1 MVLSIIIV
9 NYNTK
14 ELTLACLKSIFDN
27 LGTSISYEVI
37 VVDNGSHDG
46 SQEAIRTFFATR
58 DTARLIEANENLGF
72 AKANNIGIK
81 KASGKQVLLLNSDTY
96 LVDDS
101 LLQAVD
107 YLDGQPEI
115 FGCGCTLLNA
125 DRSTGISFGKFPTL
139 ANVVLELLTWRTAPL
154 RAIVPRR
161 PSAVY
166 SIDFPCGAFFLIK
179 RRLLD
184 TIGLLDE
191 QFFMYYE
198 ETDLAKR
205 AWNAGYRIVH
215 FGPARVVHVQGQSV
229 LADGSINL
237 NSDKPRDLDI
247 ILYQSWKRYLRK
259 HCRSA
264 SVWLIGALLSL
275 FLRANYLI
283 FCLLKNEIARNQYTK
298 ELQALRKGWKTEMS
312 P

>member
-1 MVLSIIIV
+1 MLLSIIIV

-14 ELTLACLKSIFDN
+14 TLTLACLKSIFDF
-27 LGTSISYEVI
+27 LGASIPFEVI
-37 VVDNGSHDG
+37 VVDNGSRDG
-46 SQEAIRTFFATR
+46 SQEAIRAFAAAR
-58 DTARLIEANENLGF
+58 ETATLIEANENLGF

-101 LLQAVD
+101 LLRAVD
-107 YLDGQPEI
+107 YLERQPEI

-125 DRSTGISFGKFPTL
+125 DGSIGISYGKFPDL
-139 ANVVLELLTWRTAPL
+139 ATVVLELLTWRTARL

-161 PSAVY
+161 SSAVY
-166 SIDFPCGAFFLIK
+166 PIDFPCGAFFLIK

-184 TIGLLDE
+184 AIGLLDE
-191 QFFMYYE
+191 QFFMYCE

-229 LADGSINL
+229 LSDGSFNSH
-237 NSDKPRDLDI
+237 SDKPRDLEI
-247 ILYQSWKRYLRK
+247 IFYQSWKRYLCK
-259 HCRSA
+259 HCFA
-264 SVWLIGALLSL
+264 VNVWLVGALLSL
-275 FLRANYLI
+275 FFRANYLI
-283 FCLLKNEIARNQYTK
+283 FRLMKNEPACNQFAK
-298 ELQALRKGWKTEMS
+298 ELQALQRGFRIGVPS
-312 P
+312 